1 MGTVSPISRNTEEVT
16 MTADKQKAKAPTI
29 KDIAAIVG
37 VSIATVSRVLNQDET
52 MSVNDNTRRKIFATA
67 EQLGYKKHRR
77 ANGKSKK
84 QRRVVIVQWYTER
97 QELQDLYYY
106 SIRTGIERRL
116 EELGYAIT
124 RVFNDSSNA
133 DIEGA
138 DGIIAVGKFSSEQVR
153 TLGKFNKHT
162 VFVDSDTLS
171 AGFTCVMPDFINS
184 VTGVIDH
191 FLHHKQTNIGMIA
204 GEEYNADKSAKLAD
218 RRYYTFR
225 NYLTEWK
232 LYNPKNMYIGSFTT
246 SDGYRLMKQA
256 IKDHPRDLPQA
267 FFAANDSLAIGALRA
282 LQEAGIKV
290 PEQVSLIS
298 FNDTAIAKQVFP
310 QLSAVTVFTEQMGST
325 AAEIMDRELNGRQV
339 SPVPFM
345 MKFATK
351 LTLRGTSIN

>member
-1 MGTVSPISRNTEEVT
+1 
-16 MTADKQKAKAPTI
+16 MTDTKRKGKAPTI
-29 KDIAAIVG
+29 KDIATIVG
-37 VSIATVSRVLNQDET
+37 VSIATVSRVLNEDAT
-52 MSVNDNTRRKIFATA
+52 MSVNENTRKKIFATA
-67 EQLGYKKHRR
+67 EQLGYKKHRK
-77 ANGKSKK
+77 AGGKAKK
-84 QRRVVIVQWYTER
+84 QRRVVVVQWYTER

-106 SIRTGIERRL
+106 SIRIGIERRL

-124 RVFNDSSNA
+124 RVFNDLSHA
-133 DIEGA
+133 DFEDA

-153 TLGKFNKHT
+153 TLGKLNKHI
-162 VFVDSDTLS
+162 VFVDCDTLN
-171 AGFTCVMPDFINS
+171 AGFTCIMPDFINS
-184 VTGVIDH
+184 VTSVVDH
-191 FLHHKQTNIGMIA
+191 FLRHKQTNIGMIA
-204 GEEYNADKSAKLAD
+204 GEEYTADKSSKLAD

-232 LYNPKNMYIGSFTT
+232 LYNPANMYVGNFTT

-256 IKDHPRDLPQA
+256 IKDHPSDLPQA

-310 QLSAVTVFTEQMGST
+310 QLSAVTVYTEQMGSA
-325 AAEIMDRELNGRQV
+325 AAEILDKELNNRGI

-345 MKFATK
+345 LKFATK

>member
-1 MGTVSPISRNTEEVT
+1 
-16 MTADKQKAKAPTI
+16 MTDTKRKSKAPTI
-29 KDIAAIVG
+29 KDIATIVG
-37 VSIATVSRVLNQDET
+37 VSIATVSRVLNEDAT
-52 MSVNDNTRRKIFATA
+52 MSVNENTRKKIFATA
-67 EQLGYKKHRR
+67 EQLGYKKHRK
-77 ANGKSKK
+77 AGGKAKK
-84 QRRVVIVQWYTER
+84 QRRVVVVQWYTER

-106 SIRTGIERRL
+106 SIRIGIERRL

-124 RVFNDSSNA
+124 RVF
-133 DIEGA
+133 A

-153 TLGKFNKHT
+153 TLGKLNKHI
-162 VFVDSDTLS
+162 VFVDSDTLN
-171 AGFTCVMPDFINS
+171 AGFTCIMPDFINS
-184 VTGVIDH
+184 VTSVVDH
-191 FLHHKQTNIGMIA
+191 FLRHKQTNIGMIA
-204 GEEYNADKSAKLAD
+204 GEEYTADKSSKLAD

-232 LYNPKNMYIGSFTT
+232 LYNPANMYVGNFTT

-267 FFAANDSLAIGALRA
+267 FFIANDSLAIGALRA

-310 QLSAVTVFTEQMGST
+310 QLSAVTVYTEQMGSA
-325 AAEIMDRELNGRQV
+325 AAEILDKELNNRGI

-345 MKFATK
+345 LKFATK

>member
-1 MGTVSPISRNTEEVT
+1 
-16 MTADKQKAKAPTI
+16 MTATKQKGKAPTI

-37 VSIATVSRVLNQDET
+37 VSIATVSRVLKQDET
-52 MSVNDNTRRKIFATA
+52 MSVNENTRKKIFDTA

-77 ANGKSKK
+77 TTGKAKK
-84 QRRVVIVQWYTER
+84 QRRIVIVQWYTER

-106 SIRTGIERRL
+106 SIRIGIEHRL

-124 RVFNDSSNA
+124 RIFNDTSTG

-138 DGIIAVGKFSSEQVR
+138 DGIIAVGKFSNEQIR
-153 TLGKFNKHT
+153 TLGKLNKHI

-171 AGFTCVMPDFINS
+171 AGYTCIMPDFINS
-184 VTGVIDH
+184 VTSVIDH
-191 FLHHKQTNIGMIA
+191 FLRHKQTNIGMIA
-204 GEEYNADKSAKLAD
+204 GEEYTADKTAKLAD

-232 LYNPKNMYIGSFTT
+232 LYNPANMYTGSFTAN
-246 SDGYRLMKQA
+246 DGYKLMRQA

-310 QLSAVTVFTEQMGST
+310 QLSAVTVYTEQMGST
-325 AAEIMDRELNGRQV
+325 AAEIIDKDLNSRSV
-339 SPVPFM
+339 SHVPFM
-345 MKFATK
+345 IKFATK

>member
-1 MGTVSPISRNTEEVT
+1 
-16 MTADKQKAKAPTI
+16 MTDTKRKSKAPTI
-29 KDIAAIVG
+29 KDIATIVG
-37 VSIATVSRVLNQDET
+37 VSIATVSRVLNEDAT
-52 MSVNDNTRRKIFATA
+52 MSVNENTRKKIFATA
-67 EQLGYKKHRR
+67 EQLGYKKHRK
-77 ANGKSKK
+77 AGGKAKK
-84 QRRVVIVQWYTER
+84 QRRVVVVQWYTER

-106 SIRTGIERRL
+106 SIRIGIERRL

-124 RVFNDSSNA
+124 RVFNDSSHA
-133 DIEGA
+133 DFEDA

-153 TLGKFNKHT
+153 TLGKLNKHI
-162 VFVDSDTLS
+162 VFVDSDTLN
-171 AGFTCVMPDFINS
+171 AGFTCIMPDFINS
-184 VTGVIDH
+184 VTSVVDH
-191 FLHHKQTNIGMIA
+191 FLRHKQTNIGMIA
-204 GEEYNADKSAKLAD
+204 GEEYTADKSSKLAD

-232 LYNPKNMYIGSFTT
+232 LYNPANMYVGNFTT

-267 FFAANDSLAIGALRA
+267 FFIANDSLAIGALRA

-290 PEQVSLIS
+290 PKQVSLIS

-310 QLSAVTVFTEQMGST
+310 QLSAVTVYTEQMGSA
-325 AAEIMDRELNGRQV
+325 AAEILDKELNNRGI

-345 MKFATK
+345 LKFATK

>member
-1 MGTVSPISRNTEEVT
+1 
-16 MTADKQKAKAPTI
+16 MTDTKRKGKAPTI
-29 KDIAAIVG
+29 KDIATIVG
-37 VSIATVSRVLNQDET
+37 VSIATVSRVLNEDAT
-52 MSVNDNTRRKIFATA
+52 MSVNENTRKKIFATA
-67 EQLGYKKHRR
+67 EQLGYKKHRK
-77 ANGKSKK
+77 AGGKAKK
-84 QRRVVIVQWYTER
+84 QRRVVVVQWYTER

-106 SIRTGIERRL
+106 SIRIGIERRL

-124 RVFNDSSNA
+124 RVFNDSSHA
-133 DIEGA
+133 DFEDA

-153 TLGKFNKHT
+153 TLGKLNKHI
-162 VFVDSDTLS
+162 VFVDSDTLN
-171 AGFTCVMPDFINS
+171 AGFTCIMPDFINS
-184 VTGVIDH
+184 VTSVVDH
-191 FLHHKQTNIGMIA
+191 FLRHKQTNIGMIA
-204 GEEYNADKSAKLAD
+204 GEEYTADKSSKLAD

-232 LYNPKNMYIGSFTT
+232 RYNPANMYVGNFTT

-256 IKDHPRDLPQA
+256 IKDHPHDLPQA
-267 FFAANDSLAIGALRA
+267 FFIANDSLAIGALRA

-310 QLSAVTVFTEQMGST
+310 QLSAVTVYTEQMGSA
-325 AAEIMDRELNGRQV
+325 AAEILDKELNNRGI

-345 MKFATK
+345 LKFATK